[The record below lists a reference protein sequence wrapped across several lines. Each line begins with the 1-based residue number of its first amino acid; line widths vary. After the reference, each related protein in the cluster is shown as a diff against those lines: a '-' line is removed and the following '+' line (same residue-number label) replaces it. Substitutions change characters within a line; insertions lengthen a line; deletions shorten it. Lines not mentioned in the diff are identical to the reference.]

1 MNNVE
6 KEVSANRNQCQQTLI
21 LSLFLF
27 QIQAQ
32 LQPQTQ
38 ARLRFPQ
45 TPNLKCAIL
54 RPLFLLPSL
63 SLIHI

>member
-27 QIQAQ
+27 QI
-32 LQPQTQ
+32 L
-38 ARLRFPQ
+38 
-45 TPNLKCAIL
+45 
-54 RPLFLLPSL
+54 
-63 SLIHI
+63 